1 MNIQVKYATLNAE
14 GRSAPLVRCGEYC
27 DMYEFLL
34 IIFELVEKLGPSIC
48 IIAWITVSLSSV
60 LMILPIRKKMTKR
73 IFLLASIIGGISL
86 VAHLGDY
93 FITLHITP
101 DLADEA
107 NPLWKIVLETYGL
120 TLAKWYGLT
129 GKIFLSILSFE
140 FFAFYLISL
149 KKLFPEGGLRF
160 WGFLKKYGTT
170 ARKKINFGFIFN
182 IFSFLFAMLGPF
194 YIYVAYMNSILYTSL
209 YDKLIP
215 IPIAMIL
222 YIIIMI
228 FLYFLNGFS
237 SYAKRHS

>member
-1 MNIQVKYATLNAE
+1 
-14 GRSAPLVRCGEYC
+14 
-27 DMYEFLL
+27 
-34 IIFELVEKLGPSIC
+34 
-48 IIAWITVSLSSV
+48 
-60 LMILPIRKKMTKR
+60 MILPIRKKMTKK

-86 VAHLGDY
+86 AAHLSDY

-149 KKLFPEGGLRF
+149 KKLFPEEGLRF
-160 WGFLKKYGTT
+160 WRFLKKYGATS
-170 ARKKINFGFIFN
+170 RKKINFDFIFN

-222 YIIIMI
+222 YIIIMV

-237 SYAKRHS
+237 SYRNSMRKQ